1 MDARIS
7 FETRVL
13 AAFVAAMLVIIALAS
28 LSWKVARDADDTA
41 LLVSRTHEVL
51 DGLAEAKGYTS
62 LIEASTLRYMIHG
75 DAGQLA
81 ERDLAISAREALLRR
96 IKPLTADSASQQ
108 KRWTQ
113 LREATDERI
122 AISRRLTLLLETSG
136 FEAARSYGAS
146 AHVLETRQRYLQ
158 VLHEMEEEERRRL
171 EERRDKRLRASEMT
185 VVAGALATLAL
196 VALLSAAFFMIRRQL
211 RATEADR
218 RALEVAS
225 VRLQTILD
233 TVVDGIITINE
244 RGIVETLNPA
254 AEFIFGYTATEVI
267 GHNINMLMPEPYH
280 SQHDGYID
288 RYLTSGRARIFGS
301 YLEVMGRRKD
311 GSTFPMEVAV
321 NEMRLGDKSHFTGI
335 VRDITER
342 KQAAA
347 ALSEKEHLLSESQ
360 RIAHIGSWF
369 SSPTGQVSMSD
380 ETYWIYGVSPDSS

>member
-1 MDARIS
+1 
-7 FETRVL
+7 
-13 AAFVAAMLVIIALAS
+13 
-28 LSWKVARDADDTA
+28 
-41 LLVSRTHEVL
+41 
-51 DGLAEAKGYTS
+51 
-62 LIEASTLRYMIHG
+62 
-75 DAGQLA
+75 
-81 ERDLAISAREALLRR
+81 
-96 IKPLTADSASQQ
+96 
-108 KRWTQ
+108 
-113 LREATDERI
+113 
-122 AISRRLTLLLETSG
+122 LLETSG

-211 RATEADR
+211 RATEAGR

-288 RYLTSGRARIFGS
+288 LGWWHVWPEKSPANWSSALLCPTAQFVIS
-301 YLEVMGRRKD
+301 
-311 GSTFPMEVAV
+311 VATV
-321 NEMRLGDKSHFTGI
+321 N
-335 VRDITER
+335 
-342 KQAAA
+342 
-347 ALSEKEHLLSESQ
+347 
-360 RIAHIGSWF
+360 
-369 SSPTGQVSMSD
+369 
-380 ETYWIYGVSPDSS
+380 